1 VNSQQIGSYCERYSP
16 DFIIIAKL
24 YAIWV
29 CGLDTNKL
37 AQKIIFALYWP
48 KQLLEVWAF
57 GKKLAQKK
65 IKKGLIWPKKGPTSI
80 AYLSSLLG
88 VYNRLRLFGHNRNR
102 NRSTWLFPFQ

>member
-65 IKKGLIWPKKGPTSI
+65 IKKRFNLAQKRPNFHRLPIITVRGVQPVAVIWS
-80 AYLSSLLG
+80 
-88 VYNRLRLFGHNRNR
+88 
-102 NRSTWLFPFQ
+102 